1 MVKSLFTP
9 DISIDKL
16 IATIAL
22 KPRIL
27 KFPQIKFNKIPGSV
41 NREA

>member
-27 KFPQIKFNKIPGSV
+27 EFPLIKFNKIPGNV
-41 NREA
+41 NREG